1 HRRLHFN
8 ATALTSSCRRKAGV
22 GGMTQK
28 SGIGRY
34 RVMTSQPH
42 DLAREFQTT
51 HNARVKRDVTRGV
64 KVIKR

>member
-1 HRRLHFN
+1 MKPSFN

-22 GGMTQK
+22 GGVTGK
-28 SGIGRY
+28 SELVD
-34 RVMTSQPH
+34 RVMASQPH

-51 HNARVKRDVTRGV
+51 HNAHVKRDVRRGI